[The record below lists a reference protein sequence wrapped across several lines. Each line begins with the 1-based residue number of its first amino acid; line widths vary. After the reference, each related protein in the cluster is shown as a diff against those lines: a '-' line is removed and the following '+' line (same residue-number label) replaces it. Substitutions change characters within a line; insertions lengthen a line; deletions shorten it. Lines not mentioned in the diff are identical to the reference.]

1 MKREM
6 LDSTGN
12 DGSTTPNHKLF
23 TTVLHG
29 KLNGVPCY
37 RKYINLCRNAKKS
50 RYYVCSCLIRLGLF
64 PF

>member
-1 MKREM
+1 M
-6 LDSTGN
+6 T

-37 RKYINLCRNAKKS
+37 SYRKYINLCRKAKKY
-50 RYYVCSCLIRLGLF
+50 RYYVLV
-64 PF
+64 